1 MHRNSLA
8 SKSNKFVSQSGT
20 RQSKF
25 RISTNS
31 WECSSIRRIHT
42 NWFNCSVCAMAA
54 PIRVLFRG
62 GTVLTHDDD
71 DHVIPIESDLLVEG
85 KSIKEISPSI
95 QLPTGSDVKV
105 VDCKNKIVSPGFI
118 STHQH
123 LWQSLCK
130 SLWSEFTILE
140 YLCLGRLGRFQSGSR
155 WENPTT
161 HAYVWLVRIVRQR
174 APSAERHLL
183 G

>member
-1 MHRNSLA
+1 
-8 SKSNKFVSQSGT
+8 
-20 RQSKF
+20 
-25 RISTNS
+25 
-31 WECSSIRRIHT
+31 
-42 NWFNCSVCAMAA
+42 MAA

-140 YLCLGRLGRFQSGSR
+140 YLCLGRLGRFQSGPR
-155 WENPTT
+155 WENPRHMLTCGLSGLFDNVHHQPNDIFWAELAGALEGIDAGTT
-161 HAYVWLVRIVRQR
+161 TVMDHAHFHYSTEHCKSINC
-174 APSAERHLL
+174 HK
-183 G
+183 